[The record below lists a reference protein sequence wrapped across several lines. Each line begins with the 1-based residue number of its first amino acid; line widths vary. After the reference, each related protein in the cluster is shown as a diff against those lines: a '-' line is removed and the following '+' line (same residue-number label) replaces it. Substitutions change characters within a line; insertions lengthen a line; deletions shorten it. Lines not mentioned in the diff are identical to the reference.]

1 MKLNPNMVLL
11 SCCVA
16 FFPLVAQN
24 SVAAEKVVEEVSA
37 VDEYKNELAGLKKL
51 IFSANA
57 ILQGM
62 KDTDSVEMLKKLR
75 GEFALL
81 NLKNQAARRRGIS
94 LEARAK
100 EYYNGWLDQIEGI
113 ENKDMRKKAIKR
125 YENVFSEYTKFIG
138 LTEKGR
144 KGFVPY
150 VSDVQDIIIYL
161 DADPS
166 TKALKSLS
174 NTIWKLDTRS
184 KALIK
189 QIDGIT
195 KQLDIAKAA
204 IPKTD

>member
-1 MKLNPNMVLL
+1 MKLNPNMLLL

-24 SVAAEKVVEEVSA
+24 AVAAENVVEEVSA
-37 VDEYKNELAGLKKL
+37 VDEYKTELAGLKKL

-57 ILQGM
+57 VLQGM
-62 KDTDSVEMLKKLR
+62 KDTDSLEMLKELR
-75 GEFALL
+75 AEFALL
-81 NLKNQAARRRGIS
+81 NLKKEAARRRGIS

-113 ENKDMRKKAIKR
+113 ENKDMRKKAMKR
-125 YENVFSEYTKFIG
+125 YETVLSEYTKFVG

-144 KGFVPY
+144 KAFVPY

-184 KALIK
+184 KALLK
-189 QIDGIT
+189 QITGIT
-195 KQLDIAKAA
+195 RQLDIAKAA
-204 IPKTD
+204 IPKKD

>member
-1 MKLNPNMVLL
+1 MENTIG
-11 SCCVA
+11 CCVA

-24 SVAAEKVVEEVSA
+24 AVAAEKVVEEVSA

-75 GEFALL
+75 GEVALL
-81 NLKNQAARRRGIS
+81 NLKKESVRRRGIS
-94 LEARAK
+94 LEAKAK

-125 YENVFSEYTKFIG
+125 YENVLSEYTKFVG

-184 KALIK
+184 KALINE
-189 QIDGIT
+189 IDGIT

-204 IPKTD
+204 IPKKN

>member
-1 MKLNPNMVLL
+1 MKLNPKMLL
-11 SCCVA
+11 VSCCVA

-24 SVAAEKVVEEVSA
+24 SVAAGKVVEEVSA

-81 NLKNQAARRRGIS
+81 NLKKESVRRRGIS
-94 LEARAK
+94 LEAKAK

-125 YENVFSEYTKFIG
+125 YENVLSEYTKFVG

-189 QIDGIT
+189 QIDGIN
-195 KQLDIAKAA
+195 KQLDVAKAA
-204 IPKTD
+204 IPKKN